1 MLLLLLCKKIPKNIY
16 LSISRSINA
25 KLFHISDWFAT
36 ILKLANVD
44 FVPQDI
50 DGQDISE
57 AVFGDDPSPR
67 KMVVN
72 EFSQLTTLNKE
83 SYRGAIQIEDGWK
96 LLLNP
101 RNIAFL
107 DHYELYN
114 VNDDPSEDHDLKRFH
129 PDVFESMKLLINEVI
144 EDLVPIDNRD
154 QVNVDITDGQGN
166 LATGWC

>member
-1 MLLLLLCKKIPKNIY
+1 MGSIPE
-16 LSISRSINA
+16 
-25 KLFHISDWFAT
+25 
-36 ILKLANVD
+36 
-44 FVPQDI
+44 DI
-50 DGQDISE
+50 DGHDIFK
-57 AVFGDDPSPR
+57 AVFGDEPSPR

-114 VNDDPSEDHDLKRFH
+114 VNVDPSEDYDLKEFY
-129 PDVFESMKLLINEVI
+129 PGVFESMKLLMNEVI
-144 EDLVPIDNRD
+144 EDLVPMDNPDR
-154 QVNVDITDGQGN
+154 VTVDITDGQGN

>member
-1 MLLLLLCKKIPKNIY
+1 M
-16 LSISRSINA
+16 
-25 KLFHISDWFAT
+25 FHISDWFAT
-36 ILKLANVD
+36 ILNLANVGSI
-44 FVPQDI
+44 PEDI
-50 DGQDISE
+50 DGHDISR
-57 AVFGDDPSPR
+57 AVFGDEPSPR
-67 KMVVN
+67 KMVAN

-114 VNDDPSEDHDLKRFH
+114 VNVDPSENYDLKEFY
-129 PDVFESMKLLINEVI
+129 PGIFESMKLLMNEVI
-144 EDLVPIDNRD
+144 GDLVPMDNPDRVD
-154 QVNVDITDGQGN
+154 FDITDGQGN